1 MLSGGLSR
9 STGGLVSSLGEGG
22 PKGGGHIGEDI
33 FKARLSR
40 QVLIMTETILQK
52 GTIIQKKIARVIRS
66 VVIKE
71 KGSLLLG
78 AVSTESMRKM
88 DGPQS

>member
-1 MLSGGLSR
+1 MFLHTDSMLGVGPSW
-9 STGGLVSSLGEGG
+9 STGELVVSTLGEGA

-33 FKARLSR
+33 FRARLSR
-40 QVLIMTETILQK
+40 QVLIMTENILQN

-78 AVSTESMRKM
+78 AVSTES
-88 DGPQS
+88 

>member
-1 MLSGGLSR
+1 MF
-9 STGGLVSSLGEGG
+9 SLGTGW
-22 PKGGGHIGEDI
+22 PKGGGHTGEDI
-33 FKARLSR
+33 FRARLSR
-40 QVLIMTETILQK
+40 QVLIITENILQN

-78 AVSTESMRKM
+78 AVSTES
-88 DGPQS
+88 

>member
-1 MLSGGLSR
+1 MF
-9 STGGLVSSLGEGG
+9 SLGEGG
-22 PKGGGHIGEDI
+22 PKGGGHTGEEI
-33 FKARLSR
+33 FRARLSR
-40 QVLIMTETILQK
+40 QVLIMTEIILQK
-52 GTIIQKKIARVIRS
+52 GTIMQKKMARVIRS

-78 AVSTESMRKM
+78 AVSTESTRKM